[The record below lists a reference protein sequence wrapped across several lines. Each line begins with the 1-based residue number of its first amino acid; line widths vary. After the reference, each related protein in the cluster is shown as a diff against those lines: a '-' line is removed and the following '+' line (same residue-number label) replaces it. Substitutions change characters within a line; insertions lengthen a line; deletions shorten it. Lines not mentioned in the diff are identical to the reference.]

1 MTQVDTCQWI
11 TVQEASRITGRSI
24 NSIRLL
30 IRRRKLSRVLKIK
43 GKHGD
48 EWVIH
53 REAIHDLSQADQGVT
68 QAHDSGDH
76 PSSGNLS
83 AATKRA

>member
-1 MTQVDTCQWI
+1 
-11 TVQEASRITGRSI
+11 
-24 NSIRLL
+24 
-30 IRRRKLSRVLKIK
+30 LKIK